1 MPMLKPLP
9 PKNKMKK
16 IQNSLLTLCS
26 HALQYHHAQRAHTH
40 THTQKHNMTS
50 TSKPSAI
57 QSAQALKSKAQ
68 ALGFSL
74 AVRGSILT
82 VSKRITPGDNAS
94 FADADMSVYSVL
106 ELLPRTSPGSDW
118 GTDGGSIGGM
128 AAMQTGHFSMNRSG
142 GNARILKALASII

>member
-1 MPMLKPLP
+1 
-9 PKNKMKK
+9 
-16 IQNSLLTLCS
+16 
-26 HALQYHHAQRAHTH
+26 
-40 THTQKHNMTS
+40 MTT

-57 QSAQALKSKAQ
+57 STARAIKTKA
-68 ALGFSL
+68 AELGFSL

-128 AAMQTGHFSMNRSG
+128 TAMQTGRFVMNRSG
-142 GNARILKALASII
+142 GSARVLKALASII